1 MERKWS
7 TKYSI
12 QKKAGKKKKR
22 NKDHMGQFEKKQQ
35 HGKFKEESHH
45 HNDIK

>member
-7 TKYSI
+7 TKNTHLI

-22 NKDHMGQFEKKQQ
+22 NKDQMEQFEKKQQ
-35 HGKFKEESHH
+35 NGKFKKESHR
-45 HNDIK
+45 